1 MNGGFSEQALSNY
14 QRLLQDKLNPFS
26 EVGEGE
32 TYDFARCVRPD
43 GTFYGTRGRC
53 IPPNKPVLSKEE
65 KDKMEKAPA
74 KAKDVTLKGISA
86 DSFKVLDSLVKG
98 RNRQQN
104 FMQDVAQGGGA

>member
-1 MNGGFSEQALSNY
+1 MQFGGFSEESLSIY
-14 QRLLQDKLNPFS
+14 QGLLQSYAESLDLE
-26 EVGEGE
+26 EV
-32 TYDFARCVRPD
+32 YDFARCVRPD
-43 GTFYGTRGRC
+43 GTFYGTKGKC

-65 KDKMEKAPA
+65 KDKIKKAPA

-104 FMQDVAQGGGA
+104 FMQDVVSED